1 MLVEHEFCRKKPV
14 NNFSNSLSHPFNLL
28 SMKKNTRIAVLVF
41 AACAMARVGYAGVTL
56 TDIGAAN
63 PTPGPNDIYQLST
76 SGNITDPGGL
86 NYYTDDHVGWHNGGE
101 PGQTFT
107 TGTSPAGYVMTS
119 IALKT
124 GGLDSYS
131 GIGLV
136 GSYDLHIFSVSGA
149 SATLLQTYTASIS
162 SFNDGDWLRWTNLAV
177 PLATNAIY
185 AWSFGLTTDSGYE
198 AMAVGGSNPYSGGQI
213 ALIPVAGGTMTFGN
227 PTTYDAVFDIG
238 LATNSSLLLAGA
250 PTVSPALTNYIGAT
264 VTLGSAATGDP
275 PLQYQWQTD
284 GGSGGTLNNILNA
297 TNASL
302 TVTPTNTGAF
312 RFDYIVTNI
321 TGRATSSVAV
331 VTIIVGTPIVSP
343 ASTNYIGSQFTLT
356 SPAVGSLTY
365 QWQTDGGS
373 GGSRTNIP
381 GANSVSLTVTPASTG
396 TFNFDYIVN
405 NGSGSFTS
413 SVAPVTVLSP
423 VTVAVNVSQPMAAM
437 PAEGLGVCTAVYD
450 NVLINSAIAPLL
462 KAAGITALRYPGGS
476 YSDIFNWQTTTCND
490 GGYVNS
496 ADSFDNFM
504 NTDVNPAGAKAV
516 VTVNYGSN
524 PANNAGGDPNVAA
537 AWVAHANVTNNWGV
551 KYWEIGNEVG
561 GNGYYSGQDW
571 EYDLH
576 FLDQTPADRV
586 GQPALSP
593 AAYGTNSIQFIS
605 AMKAFDPTIKCGV
618 GFNTGYS
625 PYNTSLLG
633 VCGSVVDFVIIHY
646 YPGTDAPSLLA
657 AASTIPATVQNTYTQ
672 LTNDVG
678 AAHASQM
685 QIAVT
690 ETGAGSVTGAPVSLF
705 AADNYLTWIENG
717 VVNVDYQILH
727 DDILLTSNQ
736 QPGHAYYGAMMAHLL
751 ANIGDT
757 FLKITSS
764 QPLLRVHAT
773 TRQDGKTGV
782 MLVNTDPI
790 RTTPINISIN
800 GATLAASG
808 TCYQFGLTNFI
819 GANDYP
825 SYPVSTNTVSGLG
838 NSFTVSVP
846 PYTMVD
852 LLLSPANTPPVLA
865 PIGNQTVN
873 VGQTVAFTASATDT
887 NQPPPTLTFSLLSGV
902 SSATLNTNSGAFSWR
917 PAVTN
922 ANTTNAFTIEVADN
936 GTPSMSA
943 TQSFTVTVNPLT
955 QPTAASIVLNNG
967 QLGFQVSGQTGPDYA
982 VQVSS
987 NLFNWSTLFIT
998 NSPPMPFTWTDTN
1011 AATLPV
1017 QFYRIKV
1024 GPPLP

>member
-1 MLVEHEFCRKKPV
+1 
-14 NNFSNSLSHPFNLL
+14 
-28 SMKKNTRIAVLVF
+28 
-41 AACAMARVGYAGVTL
+41 MAGFGHAQVTL
-56 TDIGAAN
+56 TDIGTAS
-63 PTPGPNDIYQLST
+63 PTAGPNDISQLST
-76 SGNITDPGGL
+76 SGNTTSPGGL

-119 IALKT
+119 ISLKT
-124 GGLDSYS
+124 GGLGSYS
-131 GIGLV
+131 GIGSSA
-136 GSYDLHIFSVSGA
+136 SYDLHIFSVSGS
-149 SATLLQTYTASIS
+149 SATLLQTYTATIS
-162 SFNDGDWLRWTNLAV
+162 SFNDGDWLKWTNLAV
-177 PLATNAIY
+177 PMGTNATY
-185 AWSFGLTTDSGYE
+185 AWSFGLTSDSGYE
-198 AMAVGGSNPYSGGQI
+198 AMAVASANKYSGGQI

-227 PTTYDAVFDIG
+227 PTTFDAVFDIG
-238 LATNSSLLLAGA
+238 MSTNSSLLLAGA

-264 VTLGSAATGDP
+264 VTMGSAATGDP
-275 PLQYQWQTD
+275 PLHYQWQTD

-312 RFDYIVTNI
+312 KFDYIVTNI

-343 ASTNYIGSQFTLT
+343 ASTIYIGSSVTLT
-356 SPAVGSLTY
+356 SPAVSSPPLIY

-373 GGSRTNIP
+373 GGSPTNIP
-381 GANSVSLTVTPASTG
+381 NANNVSVTVTPPATG
-396 TFNFDYIVN
+396 AYKFDYIVN

-413 SVAPVTVLSP
+413 SVAAVTVLPP

-450 NVLINSAIAPLL
+450 NVLINSTIAPLL
-462 KAAGITALRYPGGS
+462 KAAGITALRFPGGS

-524 PANNAGGDPNVAA
+524 PANNGGGDPNVAA
-537 AWVAHANVTNNWGV
+537 AWVAHANVTNKWAV

-561 GNGYYSGQDW
+561 GNGYYAGQDW

-576 FLDQTPADRV
+576 FLDQTAADRV

-593 AAYGTNSIQFIS
+593 AAYGTNTLQFVS
-605 AMKAFDPTIKCGV
+605 AMKAYDPTIKCGV
-618 GFNTGYS
+618 GFNPSYNA
-625 PYNTSLLG
+625 YNTPLLQ
-633 VCGSVVDFVIIHY
+633 VCGSNVDFVIIHW
-646 YPGTDAPSLLA
+646 YPGSDTPSTL
-657 AASTIPATVQNTYTQ
+657 AASTGIVAAVTSTLTE
-672 LTNDVG
+672 LTNIVG
-678 AAHASQM
+678 ASHASQM

-690 ETGAGSVTGAPVSLF
+690 ETGAGSAVGAPVSLF

-727 DDILLTSNQ
+727 DDILLTSSE
-736 QPGHAYYGAMMAHLL
+736 QPGHAYYGAMMASLL
-751 ANIGDT
+751 ANVGDT
-757 FLKITSS
+757 FLTTTSA
-764 QPLLRVHAT
+764 QTEVRVHAT

-782 MLVNTDPI
+782 MLVNMDPVLTI
-790 RTTPINISIN
+790 PATVNISGPN
-800 GATLAASG
+800 LASSG
-808 TCYQFGLTNFI
+808 TWYQFGLTNYV

-838 NSFTVSVP
+838 NSFTVAVP
-846 PYTMVD
+846 PYTIVD
-852 LLLSPANTPPVLA
+852 LLIPPANTAPVLA
-865 PIGNQTVN
+865 PIGNRTVN

-887 NQPPPTLTFSLLSGV
+887 DQPPQTLTFSLLNGI
-902 SSATLNTNSGAFSWR
+902 SSATLNTNTGAFSWR

-922 ANTTNAFTIEVADN
+922 ANSTNAFTLKVADN
-936 GTPSMSA
+936 GSPIMSA
-943 TQSFTVTVNPLT
+943 TQSFAITVNPLT

-967 QLGFQVSGQTGPDYA
+967 KLGFQVSGQAGPDYA
-982 VQVSS
+982 IQISS
-987 NLFNWSTLFIT
+987 NLLGWSTLFTT
-998 NSPPMPFTWTDTN
+998 NSPAMPFTWTDTN
-1011 AATLPV
+1011 AATLPA